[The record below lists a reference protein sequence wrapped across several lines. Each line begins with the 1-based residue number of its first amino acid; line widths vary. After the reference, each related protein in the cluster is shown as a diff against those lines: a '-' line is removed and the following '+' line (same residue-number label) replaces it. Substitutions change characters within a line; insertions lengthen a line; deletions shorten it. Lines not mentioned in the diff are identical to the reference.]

1 MKLSDTFPKKSLYRI
16 VLATPIEVEVEAE
29 SRDEAE
35 DEARPHAFEMLK
47 DFIDAHDLSGR
58 DFEVLETEIHPELN

>member
-1 MKLSDTFPKKSLYRI
+1 MKLSDTFPKKNLYRI
-16 VLATPIEVEVEAE
+16 VLAMPIEVEVEAE

-47 DFIDAHDLSGR
+47 DFIEAHDITGR
-58 DFEVLETEIHPELN
+58 DFEVLETEIHPDLD